1 MFWLWMV
8 PAILLIV
15 TIFYYNRFIRIRNA
29 IREAT
34 ATMDV
39 YFKKRFDLVPNIVE
53 TVRGY
58 ALHEK
63 MTLEELVRAR
73 TAVQRAG
80 TTDERLRGEKEMSS
94 ALKSLF
100 AVAEGYPEL
109 KSNENFLELQGTL
122 ARIENEIANARRYYN
137 GSVKQWNNAVEMFP
151 GNLFAKLF
159 RFRTMSPYEVDD
171 ASERDNIRVSF

>member
-1 MFWLWMV
+1 MGWIIGI
-8 PAILLIV
+8 PAGLVLLTV
-15 TIFYYNRFIRIRNA
+15 FFYNRFIRLRNSVK
-29 IREAT
+29 EAT

-39 YFKKRFDLVPNIVE
+39 CFKKRFDLIPNIVE

-73 TAVQRAG
+73 TMIQRAG
-80 TTDERLRGEKEMSS
+80 STEERLRGEHEMTS

-122 ARIENEIANARRYYN
+122 ARTENEIANARRYYN
-137 GSVKQWNNAVEMFP
+137 GSVKKWNNAVETFP

-159 RFRTMSPYEVDD
+159 RFQTMSLYEVED
-171 ASERDNIRVSF
+171 AAERDNVRVSF

>member
-1 MFWLWMV
+1 MAWIIGI
-8 PAILLIV
+8 PAVVLIITV
-15 TIFYYNRFIRIRNA
+15 FYYNRFVRLRNNVK
-29 IREAT
+29 EAT

-39 YFKKRFDLVPNIVE
+39 CLKKRFDLIPNIVE

-73 TAVQRAG
+73 TMVQRAG
-80 TTDERLRGEKEMSS
+80 TTEERLRGESEMSS

-122 ARIENEIANARRYYN
+122 ARTETEIASARRYYN
-137 GSVKQWNNAVEMFP
+137 GSVKQWNNAVETFP
-151 GNLFAKLF
+151 GNLFAKIF
-159 RFRTMSPYEVDD
+159 RLETMTPYEVEDT
-171 ASERDNIRVSF
+171 SERENIRVSF